1 MEMEEAIRG
10 LQSIDMREIS
20 EVKSYNTPPRIV
32 FMIYKAICIALGSI
46 RYIRNNR
53 KQWYDKTQWNGIKRH
68 VFSSS
73 AGNLIYVLT

>member
-1 MEMEEAIRG
+1 MEEAIRG

-20 EVKSYNTPPRIV
+20 EARALATPSRTV
-32 FMIYKAICIALGSI
+32 FMIYKAICIALGSE